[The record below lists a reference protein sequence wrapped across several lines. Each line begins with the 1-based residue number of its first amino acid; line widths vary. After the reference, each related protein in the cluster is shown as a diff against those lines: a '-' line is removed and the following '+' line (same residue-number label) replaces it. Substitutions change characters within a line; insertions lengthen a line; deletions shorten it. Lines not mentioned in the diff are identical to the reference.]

1 MIEFQKVLRLSTSI
15 GTVWFESMK
24 RNNFCLMAS
33 KDRRYHQGK
42 NSRTYLPKIVHYAY
56 TMVQLSS
63 SPGSGLFC
71 SRASVLLCS
80 SVTASRFIWPLLQT
94 RGRVWCNMQGRSLY
108 SMVQIQH
115 CIVPRNQTHCPQ
127 WSVVFLKKWLQ
138 SFRYSLL
145 QKRSETKKGI

>member
-15 GTVWFESMK
+15 GTVWSESMK
-24 RNNFCLMAS
+24 WNNFCLMAS

-56 TMVQLSS
+56 TVVQLSS

-71 SRASVLLCS
+71 SRASVLLRS

-94 RGRVWCNMQGRSLY
+94 RGRVWCNMQGGSLY
-108 SMVQIQH
+108 SSTGLILLIQWYKYNTALH
-115 CIVPRNQTHCPQ
+115 PGTRHTVLSGQ
-127 WSVVFLKKWLQ
+127 
-138 SFRYSLL
+138 
-145 QKRSETKKGI
+145 